1 MNGPGPSGR
10 ESDVSETGAGGV
22 SLAGVVVRGFRGRCP
37 RCGRGALFENFLRI
51 VDRCSACGLG
61 FGGHDVGDGAIV
73 FVIFILGFAVVGAAL
88 AVELA
93 YQPPLWL
100 HAVLW
105 GPAILGGAL
114 LLLRPAKGMTVALQ
128 YRFRSTEEPP
138 RPGGI

>member
-1 MNGPGPSGR
+1 MSGPGLSGPGP
-10 ESDVSETGAGGV
+10 DVPQTGTGDVTVTGV
-22 SLAGVVVRGFRGRCP
+22 IFRGLRGRCP
-37 RCGRGALFENFLRI
+37 RCGQGALFDGFLRI
-51 VDRCSACGLG
+51 VDRCAACGLG

-73 FVIFILGFAVVGAAL
+73 FVIFVLGFAVVGAAL

-93 YQPPLWL
+93 YRPPLWL
-100 HAVLW
+100 HAALW
-105 GPAILGGAL
+105 GPAVLGGTP